1 MATTID
7 EIADLFLSGVQDYK
21 ITTIFTTSGSDA
33 VNTYVEP
40 WLLKS
45 IGDFTGCDQDL
56 TYSTVTQSFSVDLTQ
71 KNKNML
77 SHMMEKY
84 WLKKEIQNVLQ
95 MNLFIQDKDFKT
107 HSAAQNLK
115 EKVELLKVVE
125 ENISQRLVDYS
136 LNYTINWDDW
146 DNQTFR

>member
-45 IGDFTGCDQDL
+45 ISEFTVCDQALVYDK
-56 TYSTVTQSFSVDLTQ
+56 TTQSFSVDLTQ
-71 KNKNML
+71 RNQNIL
-77 SHMMEKY
+77 TQIMEKY

-115 EKVELLKVVE
+115 EKTELLVTVQE
-125 ENISQRLVDYS
+125 SISQTLMDYS
-136 LNYTINWDDW
+136 INYTIDWDDW
-146 DNQTFR
+146 NNQIFR